1 MKPMKDC
8 DDEMIIT
15 KNGMKK
21 VKYKEYYGISVECY
35 DISVYTA
42 VEDFGDIKYLGKKQP
57 LKHMD
62 ITSLMSKNHT
72 TLNDRYR
79 IPPDLIYSLFLD

>member
-42 VEDFGDIKYLGKKQP
+42 VEDFGDIKYLGKN
-57 LKHMD
+57 
-62 ITSLMSKNHT
+62 NH
-72 TLNDRYR
+72 
-79 IPPDLIYSLFLD
+79 